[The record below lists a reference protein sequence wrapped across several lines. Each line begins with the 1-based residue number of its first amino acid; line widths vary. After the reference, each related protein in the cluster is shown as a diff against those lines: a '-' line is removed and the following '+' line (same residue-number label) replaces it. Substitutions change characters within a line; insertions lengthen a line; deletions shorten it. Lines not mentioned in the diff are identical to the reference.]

1 MIKVKSFF
9 NLIGK
14 KASFFF
20 TLALACAYFVVPSF
34 AAVDQTVVT
43 NMTTAFTSVK
53 ENFNAIVAAIGPIAV
68 GVAGIFIVWRLGVR
82 FFKSIAK

>member
-9 NLIGK
+9 NRIGK
-14 KASFFF
+14 KMSFLF

-34 AAVDQTVVT
+34 AAVDETVVT
-43 NMTTAFTSVK
+43 NMTTAFTTVQD
-53 ENFNAIVAAIGPIAV
+53 NFNAIVAAVGPIAV